1 MRLFSIAINRLY
13 CLIWN
18 SVVMFELVFLIT
30 GLLRWISYRNGYGVL
45 LVLLLLLLKNHSPV
59 VGLCP
64 MWICF
69 VGIYLEDVHQNL
81 LNWFR
86 FCILV
91 KTLFFILIGCMIVL
105 SLFLDVIWMVDILE
119 TVNSFFRCTA
129 KLRNSLST
137 KFFPLTQELNFHSS
151 LLMSLLF

>member
-1 MRLFSIAINRLY
+1 MRLFFIAINQPY
-13 CLIWN
+13 CLTWN

-30 GLLRWISYRNGYGVL
+30 GVVRWISYRNGYGVL
-45 LVLLLLLLKNHSPV
+45 LVLLLLLLKNHWPIV
-59 VGLCP
+59 RLWP

-86 FCILV
+86 FRILV
-91 KTLFFILIGCMIVL
+91 KTPFFILIGCMIVL
-105 SLFLDVIWMVDILE
+105 SLFLDVILMVDILE

-129 KLRNSLST
+129 KLRILCQQN
-137 KFFPLTQELNFHSS
+137 FFLWLKS
-151 LLMSLLF
+151 

>member
-1 MRLFSIAINRLY
+1 MRLFFIAINRPY
-13 CLIWN
+13 CLTWN

-30 GLLRWISYRNGYGVL
+30 GLVRWISYRNGYGVL
-45 LVLLLLLLKNHSPV
+45 LVLLLLLLKNHWPI
-59 VGLCP
+59 VGLWP

-86 FCILV
+86 FRILV

-129 KLRNSLST
+129 KLRILCQQN
-137 KFFPLTQELNFHSS
+137 FFLWLELNFHSS